1 MDKDI
6 NRKLLE
12 LTGFEGEELEKILPE
27 WRAAAEVV
35 GLTDEDVAH
44 AVNEYIPL
52 NWNVQYLGV
61 RKMLGAY
68 LRELIE
74 IAKTKQYKAEG
85 KKVLYGILPA
95 IATNYMAI
103 KHAAGD
109 NLYVGFPD
117 LMLVTI
123 LNGIFHKAAPHL
135 YEAEERGFTYGC
147 RHCPLNKMRL
157 SAYASGMIAAPDV
170 IWSWGFN
177 CDEGPKT
184 DEMIQCLIGDD
195 WNYIISRLPHDTVF
209 GHKDDDDEERVRYLA
224 DVIKH
229 DMEKIC
235 EKLEVKFTDEDMKY
249 AINASNRYIF
259 KLGQLVGLVCTADPV
274 PLGGNALTM
283 FQQIIGVPCN
293 AGEGYGYMEEAL
305 DITIAEMK
313 EAIKNGEGVLPKGAP
328 KLGSYFVPFCLPWI
342 DRMFRENGVAT
353 TFSQTLTPSKKQMT
367 PSKYKDDVHM
377 ATAEQWLKMP
387 LGQNMGYE
395 AETMIEKVNTLK
407 PDGMIMGFFDFDR
420 WLGSHHKMV
429 AKIVEEATGVPHF
442 YMESDF
448 WDDRD
453 YNEESLR
460 TRIESIA
467 QIMKLKKEMS

>member
-1 MDKDI
+1 M
-6 NRKLLE
+6 NRELNIKLLE
-12 LTGFEGEELEKILPE
+12 LTGFESEEIEQILPD
-27 WRAAAEVV
+27 WLFTAEAV
-35 GLTDEDVAH
+35 GLNDEDIEY

-52 NWNVQYLGV
+52 NWNTQYRGV

-85 KKVLYGILPA
+85 KKILYGILPA

-109 NLYVGFPD
+109 KIYVGFPD

-135 YEAEERGFTYGC
+135 YRAEEEGFTYGC
-147 RHCPLNKMRL
+147 RHYPLNKMRL
-157 SAYASGMIAAPDV
+157 SAYSSGLIAAPDV

-184 DEMIQCLIGDD
+184 DEMINCLIGDE
-195 WNYIISRLPHDTVF
+195 WKYVISRLPHDTAF
-209 GHKDDDDEERVRYLA
+209 GNKDDDDEERVRYLA
-224 DVIKH
+224 NVIKN
-229 DMEKIC
+229 DMGEIC
-235 EKLEVKFTDEDMKY
+235 KDLDVSVAEEDMKY
-249 AINASNRYIF
+249 AINESNKYIF
-259 KLGQLVGLVCTADPV
+259 KLGQLVGLVCKADPV

-293 AGEGYGYMEEAL
+293 AGKGYGYMEEAL
-305 DITIAEMK
+305 DITIAEMR
-313 EAIKNGEGVLPKGAP
+313 EAIKEGTGVLPKGAP

-353 TFSQTLTPSKKQMT
+353 TFSQTLTPSQKQMT
-367 PSKYKDDVHM
+367 PSKYKEDVFM

-395 AETMIEKVNTLK
+395 AEAMIEKVNMLK

-429 AKIVEEATGVPHF
+429 AKIVEERTGVPHF

-453 YNEESLR
+453 YNEEALR

-467 QIMKLKKEMS
+467 QIMKMKKGMS